1 MKLVVI
7 KRITKD
13 KYEEI
18 HEKAN
23 DDIEDINQKITDLG
37 IADKEYYMTTS
48 YLLDIG
54 SRSSDIFSR
63 SKPMEKRALLNF
75 VLENRELDGEKVLY
89 KAKFPFD
96 QVLKYAP
103 SSNWLPCLNA
113 VRTYYEQEI
122 TSSLYRG
129 IGTPPP
135 NFTRQNLFI

>member
-1 MKLVVI
+1 M
-7 KRITKD
+7 RITRD

-89 KAKFPFD
+89 TAKFPFD

-103 SSNWLPCLNA
+103 RSEWLPVVEK
-113 VRTYYEQEI
+113 VRM
-122 TSSLYRG
+122 SFLV
-129 IGTPPP
+129 
-135 NFTRQNLFI
+135 